1 MIIHPNIDP
10 VIFQIGPAAVRWYG
24 LMYLAGFA
32 AAYYLGLKRIERIG
46 ITKEQFSD
54 LVFYGALGV
63 ILGGRMGYALFYQFD
78 QVLQDPLW
86 LFKIWQGGMSFHGGL
101 LGVLFV
107 LLWFSWRR
115 KINMIDLMDFAG
127 PLLPIGLGA
136 GRIANFI
143 NQELWGRPS
152 DAPWAVLFPN
162 DPLQLPRHASQLYEA
177 FLEGLVLFVVLWFF
191 SQSPKNR
198 GAVSGLG
205 LMCYGVFR
213 FTVEFFREPD
223 AHLGFVAADWLTQG
237 QILSMPMVVLGAG
250 LLIWSFTQKTIS
262 VTQTVSQQTKVNLSA
277 KELLKNKKPSKNKK

>member
-1 MIIHPNIDP
+1 MIVHPNIDP

-46 ITKEQFSD
+46 FSKEQFSD
-54 LVFYGALGV
+54 LIFYGAMGV
-63 ILGGRMGYALFYQFD
+63 ILGGRIGYALFYQFD
-78 QVLQDPLW
+78 RVLHEPLW

-101 LGVLFV
+101 LGVLTA
-107 LLWFSWRR
+107 LLWFSWRQ
-115 KINMIDLMDFAG
+115 KIHMVDLMDFAG

-152 DAPWAVLFPN
+152 DVPWAVLFPN
-162 DPLQLPRHASQLYEA
+162 DPFQVARHPSQLYEA
-177 FLEGLVLFVVLWFF
+177 LLEGVVLFTVLWFF

-205 LMCYGVFR
+205 LMCYGIFR
-213 FTVEFFREPD
+213 FSVEFFREPD
-223 AHLGFVAADWLTQG
+223 AQLGFIVGDWVTQG
-237 QILSMPMVVLGAG
+237 QILSTPMIVLGAG
-250 LLIWSFTQKTIS
+250 LLLWSLTQKPK
-262 VTQTVSQQTKVNLSA
+262 VVTKVNESV
-277 KELLKNKKPSKNKK
+277 KDKSVSKKSNKN